1 MAALAKKVLGKFG
14 QHLYFA
20 LMKKIQCPTL
30 ISRKIIFLFL
40 AIVSCQ
46 TTLAQSDSA
55 TVVNAKWEVIKV
67 APGIVLKHYQ
77 FDSSLFHSNQN
88 ISILE
93 VKLNHKN
100 RADLG
105 FDAHELKPTH
115 EYANEKNAIAA
126 INGTFF
132 NMKDGGSEDY
142 IRSDGKTINETKM
155 RGADGKRSF
164 HQQAA
169 IIINPKKV
177 SIARWDSTANW
188 EDHLPGEDVMVAGPL
203 LIYRHQEISWPSKKG
218 FFGRNPRSVL
228 GLGKNR
234 LYLVAVDGR
243 NNKAAGMSI
252 DELTLL
258 MHWLKMDD
266 AINLDGGGSTTLW
279 VKNYP
284 YGGVVNHPSDNNKWE
299 HSGAYKPGMDLD
311 NLPADMKKWDH
322 TGERRVANAILIE
335 RK

>member
-1 MAALAKKVLGKFG
+1 MNITRPKFITAIK
-14 QHLYFA
+14 F
-20 LMKKIQCPTL
+20 
-30 ISRKIIFLFL
+30 IFLII
-40 AIVSCQ
+40 IVFAFHPVE
-46 TTLAQSDSA
+46 AQSDFA

-67 APGIVLKHYQ
+67 APGIVLKHYW

-100 RADLG
+100 RLDIG
-105 FDAHELKPTH
+105 FDPHKLKPTS
-115 EYANEKNAIAA
+115 EYAIEKNAVAA
-126 INGTFF
+126 MNGTFF

-142 IRSDGKTINETKM
+142 IRSDGRTINETQM
-155 RGADGKRSF
+155 RNNGTRSF
-164 HQQAA
+164 HQIAA
-169 IIINPKKV
+169 ILIDPRKV
-177 SIARWDSTANW
+177 TISRWDSSSNW
-188 EDHLPGEDVMVAGPL
+188 EDHLPGEDVMVSGPL
-203 LIYRHQEISWPSKKG
+203 LIYHHQIISWPSKKG

-228 GLGKNR
+228 GLRKKK

-279 VKNYP
+279 VKNFP
-284 YGGVVNHPSDNNKWE
+284 YGGIVNHPSDNHKWL
-299 HSGAYKPGMDLD
+299 HSDAYKPGMDLD
-311 NLPADMKKWDH
+311 NLPADTSKWDH
-322 TGERRVANAILIE
+322 TGERSVANALLVE
-335 RK
+335 RKGSKKGK

>member
-1 MAALAKKVLGKFG
+1 MG
-14 QHLYFA
+14 QGLYFA
-20 LMKKIQCPTL
+20 FMKKNHRTFL
-30 ISRKIIFLFL
+30 ISPKIIFIFL

-46 TTLAQSDSA
+46 NAFSQSDSA
-55 TVVNAKWEVIKV
+55 TVVNAKWEIIKV

-77 FDSSLFHSNQN
+77 FDSSLFNSNQN

-93 VKLNHKN
+93 VKQNHKN

-105 FDAHELKPTH
+105 YDAHELKPTH

-132 NMKDGGSEDY
+132 DMKNGGSEDY
-142 IRSDGKTINETKM
+142 IRSDGKTVNETKI
-155 RGADGKRSF
+155 RGDNEKRSF

-177 SIARWDSTANW
+177 SVARWDSTANW

-203 LIYRHQEISWPSKKG
+203 LIYHHKEISWPSKKG

-228 GLGKNR
+228 GLKKNR
-234 LYLVAVDGR
+234 LYLIAVDGR

-252 DELTLL
+252 DELTSL

-284 YGGVVNHPSDNNKWE
+284 YGGVVNHPSDNRKWE
-299 HSGAYKPGMDLD
+299 HSDAYKPGMDLD
-311 NLPADMKKWDH
+311 NLPADMNKWDH

>member
-1 MAALAKKVLGKFG
+1 
-14 QHLYFA
+14 
-20 LMKKIQCPTL
+20 MKKLQRFTPTTL
-30 ISRKIIFLFL
+30 GFIFLFFTAFSFEPL
-40 AIVSCQ
+40 F
-46 TTLAQSDSA
+46 AQSDSA

-67 APGIVLKHYQ
+67 APGITLKHFS
-77 FDSSLFHSNQN
+77 FDSSLFNSNQN

-105 FDAHELKPTH
+105 YDAHELKPTH

-142 IRSDGKTINETKM
+142 IRSDGKTINESEL
-155 RGADGKRSF
+155 RSNGKRSF
-164 HQQAA
+164 HQQTA
-169 IIINPKKV
+169 IIINPKRV
-177 SIARWDSTANW
+177 SIARWDSSANW
-188 EDHLPGEDVMVAGPL
+188 EDHLRGEDVMVSGPL
-203 LIYRHQEISWPSKKG
+203 LIYHDKMISWPSKTG
-218 FFGRNPRSVL
+218 FFARNPRSVL
-228 GLGKNR
+228 ALKKKR
-234 LYLVAVDGR
+234 LYLIVVDGR

-252 DELTLL
+252 EELTLL

-266 AINLDGGGSTTLW
+266 AVNLDGGGSTTLW

-284 YGGVVNHPSDNNKWE
+284 YGGVVNHPSDNRKWM
-299 HSGAYKPGMDLD
+299 HNDAYKPGMDLD
-311 NLPADMKKWDH
+311 KLPADMNKWDH
-322 TGERRVANAILIE
+322 TGERPVANVILIE